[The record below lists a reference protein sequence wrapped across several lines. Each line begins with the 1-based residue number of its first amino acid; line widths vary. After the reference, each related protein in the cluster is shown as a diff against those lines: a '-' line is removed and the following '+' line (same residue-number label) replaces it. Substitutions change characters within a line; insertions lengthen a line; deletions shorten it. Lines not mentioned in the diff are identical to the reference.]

1 MSAWSKLLL
10 EMMVHDHAR
19 LLGAEIGHLN
29 GMVNPVLAS
38 FVATGGAEKNAS
50 PPAPQ
55 LPLLVD
61 DSAWQ
66 RQVELLF
73 QSVDDINEQVLG
85 VFGNVDL
92 LRGSAEDAVN
102 DLLMQL
108 PGFDGDVQDFQQQVS
123 AEFKSVGELPTLNSS
138 LKTMPK

>member
-1 MSAWSKLLL
+1 M
-10 EMMVHDHAR
+10 
-19 LLGAEIGHLN
+19 
-29 GMVNPVLAS
+29 
-38 FVATGGAEKNAS
+38 
-50 PPAPQ
+50 
-55 LPLLVD
+55 
-61 DSAWQ
+61 
-66 RQVELLF
+66 ELLF

-108 PGFDGDVQDFQQQVS
+108 PRFDGDVQDFQQQVS